1 MLPQNSQLLAGLLDH
16 DIEFRPEDFRKI
28 CAVVQAIAGI
38 NLSDSSNTLVFS
50 RLLKHVRRL
59 NCASFAAYLDIVTS
73 SDRRDELDIMIT
85 ALTTNTTRFFREPY
99 HFDIL
104 RENVLPGLISRAKSG
119 GRIRLWSAGCSSGE
133 EPYTMAAVLLSLFP
147 DANAYDVKIL
157 ATDINPNVLA
167 AAESGIYKSSDIES
181 VPEQMRK
188 FLFHNRHSKSDYL
201 EIKPDL
207 RKLITFKHLNLIDPW
222 PISGPFNAIFCRNV
236 AIYMDEVT
244 QTRLWQRF
252 DSILDAGGY
261 MFIGHSERLGPE
273 RADTLRLCGKTC
285 FVKSDAI

>member
-1 MLPQNSQLLAGLLDH
+1 MLPKNSQLLAGLLDH
-16 DIEFRPEDFRKI
+16 DIEFRPEDFQKI
-28 CAVVQAIAGI
+28 CAVVQGIAGI
-38 NLSDSSNTLVFS
+38 NLNDSSNTLVFS

-59 NCASFAAYLDIVTS
+59 HCASFAAYLDIVTAA
-73 SDRRDELDIMIT
+73 DRRNELDMMIT

-119 GRIRLWSAGCSSGE
+119 GRVRLWSAGCSSGE

-167 AAESGIYKSSDIES
+167 AAESGIYKNSDIES

-188 FLFHNRHSKSDYL
+188 VLFLDRSGKNDHV
-201 EIKPDL
+201 EVKPDI
-207 RKLITFKHLNLIDPW
+207 RKIITFKYLNLIDPW

-252 DSILDAGGY
+252 DSILDTGGY
-261 MFIGHSERLGPE
+261 LFIGHSERLGAE

>member
-1 MLPQNSQLLAGLLDH
+1 MLPQNSQLLAGLIDH
-16 DIEFRPEDFRKI
+16 DIEFHPEDFRKI
-28 CAVVQAIAGI
+28 CAVVQGIAGI

-59 NCASFAAYLDIVTS
+59 NCTNFAAYLDIVTS
-73 SDRRDELDIMIT
+73 ADRRNELDTMIT

-104 RENVLPGLISRAKSG
+104 RENVLPDLISRAKSG

-167 AAESGIYKSSDIES
+167 TAESGIYKNSDIDS
-181 VPEQMRK
+181 VPEKMRK
-188 FLFHNRHSKSDYL
+188 FLFLDRHSKNDHV

-207 RKLITFKHLNLIDPW
+207 RKLITFKYLNLIDQW
-222 PISGPFNAIFCRNV
+222 PISGPFDAIFCRNV

-261 MFIGHSERLGPE
+261 LFIGHSERLGVE

-285 FVKSDAI
+285 FVKIGDV